1 MGQTISLFALA
12 PITFSGSGYHLK
24 YYGEHSPKRHPQKQR
39 AGCSASEPI
48 ARKYTALAEHNEPKP
63 SLKSQGK
70 INLFKQK
77 FVH

>member
-1 MGQTISLFALA
+1 MGQTTSPFALA
-12 PITFSGSGYHLK
+12 SIMLSRSGYNLM
-24 YYGEHSPKRHPQKQR
+24 YYGEHSPERHPQEQR

-48 ARKYTALAEHNEPKP
+48 ARKYTALAEHNELEH

-70 INLFKQK
+70 INLFKLK